1 VLLRMRTQL
10 KGILLLTANLGM
22 AHLVELSPTQCTN
35 RPLTNRPS
43 TNSHLTNSHLTNRAS
58 TNSHPTSRLRIN
70 RARINSPLHTFHQ
83 VDMHLPLLLLLNKGD
98 PGWVAWVVAWDLVL
112 QVVLWEGCCLAQR
125 SIVAVMVVVMVA
137 AAVAVEDAVVAAEAK
152 SFSLCQGQSS

>member
-43 TNSHLTNSHLTNRAS
+43 TNSHLTNNHLTNRAS

-83 VDMHLPLLLLLNKGD
+83 VDMHLPLLLPLKGD
-98 PGWVAWVVAWDLVL
+98 LDWVAWVVAWDLVL

-125 SIVAVMVVVMVA
+125 SMVA

-152 SFSLCQGQSS
+152 SFSLCQSPST